1 MQDVPEIFFPWMKS
15 GFCRR
20 GTPPHKDVAEHV
32 SAWHRKNMV
41 NSAIA
46 SERAFLLC
54 DIELEKKTPCY
65 SWETLEELHAQYGQ
79 NADFYFI
86 IGEDSFA
93 MFDQWVHPERIC
105 AVCKIVVAKR
115 PLDKAAIK
123 KPIQWHLTSV

>member
-1 MQDVPEIFFPWMKS
+1 M
-15 GFCRR
+15 
-20 GTPPHKDVAEHV
+20 
-32 SAWHRKNMV
+32 
-41 NSAIA
+41 
-46 SERAFLLC
+46 L
-54 DIELEKKTPCY
+54 
-65 SWETLEELHAQYGQ
+65 QYGQ

-123 KPIQWHLTSV
+123 KAHPMAFNERIEAYRQKFSTEFIEMPGRGDGYFFFLYPQMSASRGNGNDFIHATGCGAFLYC